1 MKNKI
6 YWIIFGIILLAL
18 PFIVRDD
25 YYMHFFI
32 LSGVYAILCMGW
44 VLILRAGQFSL
55 GQAAFLLIGAYTSSL
70 LTINFSLSPWLGF
83 LVAGLSS
90 AGMAALLGWV
100 VLRIRGLYFAV
111 ITLAF
116 NGAVQLIPANS
127 EYLGGWTG
135 LSPVPPFSLLGYE
148 FINKTSWYY
157 FILALVVVFSLV
169 TRRIEK
175 SKIGSYFQA
184 TANEKLAE
192 SIGINTVGYRMLA
205 FVVASL
211 FAGFAGSIFASYL
224 SYTAPGEFT
233 VAKSIQVQIQSTIG
247 GTGSLVAGPI
257 VGSTLL
263 IILGEVFRTVA
274 KGLEPVLYGLM
285 LLVVIFFLPDG
296 VISLPKILR
305 GNKGKQ

>member
-6 YWIIFGIILLAL
+6 YWIVLGIIFLAL

-32 LSGVYAILCMGW
+32 LSGVYSILCMGW

-55 GQAAFLLIGAYTSSL
+55 GQAAFLLIGAYTSSI
-70 LTINFSLSPWLGF
+70 LTLKYSLSPWLGF
-83 LVAGLSS
+83 LAGGIAS
-90 AGMAALLGWV
+90 AIMAALLGWV

-116 NGAVQLIPANS
+116 NGAVQLIPANV

-135 LSPVPPFSLLGYE
+135 LSPVPPFTLLGFE
-148 FINKTSWYY
+148 FISKTSWYY
-157 FILALVVVFSLV
+157 LILALVTVCSIV

-233 VAKSIQVQIQSTIG
+233 VAKSIQVQIQCTIG

-296 VISLPKILR
+296 VISLPKVFR
-305 GNKGKQ
+305 GRTGKQ